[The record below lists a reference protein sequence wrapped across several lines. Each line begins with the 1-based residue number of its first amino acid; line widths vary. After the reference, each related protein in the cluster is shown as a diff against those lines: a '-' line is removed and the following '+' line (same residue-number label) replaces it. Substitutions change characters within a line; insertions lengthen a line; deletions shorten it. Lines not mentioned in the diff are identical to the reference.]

1 MTERVVLIGLDG
13 GTFSTLDPL
22 MEDGV
27 MPFLKGFLASGVRGD
42 LLSVMPPLTPPGWAS
57 LVTGRTPGN
66 HGILDFFRFE
76 SPQSRYI
83 RLVNS
88 RDVKCETL
96 WSIISR
102 QGLKATALNFPLMTP
117 PPPMSGY
124 AVPGWAPWRYLRRMC
139 STRELYDRIKTVPG
153 FNVQDLAMDLELE
166 GKAIEGSSKEEY
178 EDWIR
183 FHIRREKQW
192 FEILR
197 YLMQEDPCDLTAVL
211 FDGVDKLQHL
221 LWRFIDP
228 NYVPTYPSAWEQ
240 RIRDLCLEYFR
251 QLDGFIA
258 ETVAMAGPEASVFLA
273 SDHGFGPSTE
283 VFYLNAWLHRQGYLE
298 WATQA
303 PEDSGEV
310 GKLGLDMTSRW
321 SFMVDWNRTT
331 AYGLTPSSNG
341 VHIAVAGRRGQHG
354 IDPKE
359 YERVRSIL
367 MDQLREFTDPAT
379 GGRVVTQ
386 IRTREEA
393 FSGTQMDMAPDLTL
407 SLRDGGFVSI
417 LKSDVTLKPRPEV
430 MGTHR
435 PEGIFMAKGPGIC
448 RGRSLPALSIAD
460 VAPTLLYTLGLPVP
474 SDLEG
479 CVAEQIFE
487 PVALRK
493 RPARVG
499 EPTQVPEA
507 FPQRLDQKEEKEG
520 EAQVL
525 ERLKQLGYVE

>member
-1 MTERVVLIGLDG
+1 MTERVVLLGLDG

-22 MEDGV
+22 MEEGV
-27 MPFLKGFLASGVRGD
+27 MPFLKEFLASGVRGE
-42 LLSVMPPLTPPGWAS
+42 LLSVIPPLTPPGWAA

-66 HGILDFFRFE
+66 HGVLDFFRFE
-76 SPQSRYI
+76 SPDSRYI

-88 RDVKCETL
+88 RDVKCETM

-102 QGLKATALNFPLMTP
+102 QGLKATVLNFPLMTP
-117 PPPMSGY
+117 PRPISGY
-124 AVPGWAPWRYLRRMC
+124 AVPGWAPWRYLRRLC
-139 STRELYDRIKTVPG
+139 SPRELYDKIKTVPG

-228 NYVPTYPSAWEQ
+228 AYVPTHPSAWEK
-240 RIRDLCLEYFR
+240 RIRDLCLDYFR
-251 QLDGFIA
+251 QLDRLIA

-298 WATQA
+298 WATKA
-303 PEDSGEV
+303 PEDISGV
-310 GKLGLDMTSRW
+310 GKLGLDMASRW
-321 SFMVDWNRTT
+321 SFIVDWSRTT

-341 VHIAVAGRRGQHG
+341 VHIAVAGRRVQQG
-354 IDPKE
+354 IDAKE
-359 YERVRSIL
+359 YERVRSML
-367 MDQLREFTDPAT
+367 MDQLRQLTDPAT
-379 GGRVVTQ
+379 GGRVVSQ
-386 IRTREEA
+386 IWTREEA
-393 FSGTQMDMAPDLTL
+393 FAGTQMDMAPDLTL

-417 LKSDVTLKPRPEV
+417 LKSDVVLKPRPEV
-430 MGTHR
+430 VGTHR
-435 PEGIFMAKGPGIC
+435 PEGVFMAKGPGI
-448 RGRSLPALSIAD
+448 RQGLSLPALSLID

-474 SDLEG
+474 RDLEG
-479 CVAEQIFE
+479 RAAAQIFE
-487 PVALRK
+487 PASLHK
-493 RPARVG
+493 RPIDVG
-499 EPTQVPEA
+499 EPTQVPDA
-507 FPQRLDQKEEKEG
+507 FPQWPDHKKDQEG
-520 EAQVL
+520 EAHVL